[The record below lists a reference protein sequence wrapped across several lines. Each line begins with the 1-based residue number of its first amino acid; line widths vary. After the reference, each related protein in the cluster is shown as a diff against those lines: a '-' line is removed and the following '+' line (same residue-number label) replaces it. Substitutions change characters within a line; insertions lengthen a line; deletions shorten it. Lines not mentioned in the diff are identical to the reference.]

1 MFRRCFTLRLI
12 LRRCTS
18 PALTIAVLTLA
29 LSAPAAAD
37 TWVPLGPNG
46 GTVSALA
53 VDPEDGNTVYAGTRE
68 AGVYRS
74 ANGGRTWQPAGLDG
88 GILLLTVDPGTRA
101 VYAVAG
107 TLSITLYRSEDGGAS
122 WVSLADGLT
131 AAGQSPF
138 VLSLAPSITAG
149 TLYAIGNDT
158 VKSEQDVLKSTDGG
172 DSWQSVS
179 KFPAG
184 VSPLGVYADPT
195 DPRYIYAGTTG
206 GVYTSADGG
215 ATWTAGN
222 LGGSV
227 TQLGVEKGPRHR
239 LLAGVSNANP
249 RAPQTL
255 IYVSSDRGRTWRLRD
270 GLFGELL
277 YLLLADPTTPDAF
290 YALGSRGTLER
301 TTDAGLHWTHAAVP
315 HPSPDEPVDVLALD
329 PTRPGVV
336 YVALAGISL
345 GRTVWKTASFGA
357 AWIPLIR
364 GLFAGDFTS
373 VTVDPANPS
382 TLWAIGTQLSES
394 PEGLWKSAD
403 RGATWAAGGFNAST
417 VDAFVIAGS
426 AGSAHNLFADVVSQ
440 GLLRS
445 TDGGQHWRTVL
456 STSYARALVSAPQ
469 APDTL
474 YVLTTTTDGS
484 VLDKSQDGGTT
495 WTSQPFAAGV
505 LTVSAGVPTTLYAN
519 GTTAGVVGPAGDDSV
534 QRSTDGGATWTTILR
549 ITGGTVTSIGT
560 DPADPQRIVV
570 AHGQLDADS
579 LVTTEL
585 LYTTDGGA
593 TWQVG
598 NLPVAAS
605 QQDAAVQSL
614 LPDPQTAHGFLA
626 GTASGAFASADGGAT
641 WAPLGAGLPRIATRL
656 SLDPSS
662 PNTLYAATQGGGI
675 YRLERTTP

>member
-1 MFRRCFTLRLI
+1 MKFFSARSLAGAAC
-12 LRRCTS
+12 
-18 PALTIAVLTLA
+18 AVLGL
-29 LSAPAAAD
+29 LSVGPVLAAD

-53 VDPEDGNTVYAGTRE
+53 IDPQDGNTVYAGTRE
-68 AGVYRS
+68 AGAYRS

-88 GILLLTVDPGTRA
+88 GIVLLTVAPGNRD

-107 TLSITLYRSEDGGAS
+107 TISRTLYRSEDGGAS
-122 WVSLADGLT
+122 WASLADGLA
-131 AAGQSPF
+131 AAGRVPS
-138 VLSLAPSITAG
+138 VDALAPSTAPG
-149 TLYAIGNDT
+149 TLYALSARA
-158 VKSEQDVLKSTDGG
+158 VSLELDVLKSTDGG
-172 DSWQSVS
+172 DSWRIAWTPPADVS
-179 KFPAG
+179 LF
-184 VSPLGVYADPT
+184 GVYTDPT
-195 DPRYIYAGTTG
+195 DPRYVYAGTSR

-215 ATWTAGN
+215 GTWSAGTP
-222 LGGSV
+222 LADV
-227 TQLGVEKGPRHR
+227 TQLGVENGPRHR
-239 LLAGVSNANP
+239 LLAGVSNGNP

-255 IYVSSDRGRTWRLRD
+255 IYASSDRGRTWRLRD
-270 GLFGELL
+270 GLQGEPLL
-277 YLLLADPTTPDAF
+277 FLLGDPTAPGAF
-290 YALGSRGTLER
+290 YAIGSRGTLER

-315 HPSPDEPVDVLALD
+315 HPSPYEPVLALALD
-329 PTRPGVV
+329 PARPGVG

-364 GLFAGDFTS
+364 GLFAGDFAS
-373 VTVDPANPS
+373 LTVDPGNSA
-382 TLWAIGTQLSES
+382 TLWAVGTPLTET
-394 PEGLWKSAD
+394 PRGLWRSAD
-403 RGATWAAGGFNAST
+403 RGATWAAAGFNAAD
-417 VDAFVIAGS
+417 VDALTIAGT
-426 AGSAHNLFADVVSQ
+426 AHNLFVDVLGQ

-445 TDGGQHWRTVL
+445 TDGGQHWQPVL
-456 STSYARALVSAPQ
+456 PTENARALVSVPQ

-474 YVLTTTTDGS
+474 YVLTTTTPGGS

-495 WTSQPFAAGV
+495 WTSQPLAVGIFTVAA
-505 LTVSAGVPTTLYAN
+505 SSPTTFYAN
-519 GTTAGVVGPAGDDSV
+519 GTTSGVVGPAGDDSV

-549 ITGGTVTSIGT
+549 VTGGTVTSIGT
-560 DPADPQRIVV
+560 DPVDPQRIVV

-585 LYTTDGGA
+585 LFTADGGA

-605 QQDAAVQSL
+605 SQDAAVLNL
-614 LPDPQTAHGFLA
+614 LPDPLTPHGFLA

-641 WAPLGAGLPRIATRL
+641 WTPLGAGLPRIVTRL

-662 PNTLYAATQGGGI
+662 PGTVYAATQGGGI